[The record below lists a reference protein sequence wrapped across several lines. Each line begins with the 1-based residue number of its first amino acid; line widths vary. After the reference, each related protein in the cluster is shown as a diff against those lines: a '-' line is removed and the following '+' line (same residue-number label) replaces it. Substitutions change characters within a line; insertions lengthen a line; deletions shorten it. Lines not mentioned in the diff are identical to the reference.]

1 MNMSMYVE
9 YWMRQMLY
17 YITYPTLEILFRY
30 VFYHK
35 YISFFLH
42 GHMVDGTLY
51 VNVNEETVYALMKA
65 FIS

>member
-1 MNMSMYVE
+1 MSMYVE

-35 YISFFLH
+35 YIFFFSSWSYGRWYIIRQCQRGNSLCTDESFYFL
-42 GHMVDGTLY
+42 
-51 VNVNEETVYALMKA
+51 
-65 FIS
+65 